1 MRHLLLGRIKIL
13 KTKSHLPNMVANILA
28 QMTGDEPPKIKER
41 YGDTCN
47 HGVFQPFLLQSSSS
61 ATLKHH
67 ASIRIELDF
76 DPAISGMIRPHE
88 TEHLLSIA
96 DGYQR
101 SRNDIDCIIALVV
114 PQNPLDP
121 YQRFLQEQISSIS
134 FARYKAKWFIEARG
148 GGNGKPKDCFVD

>member
-1 MRHLLLGRIKIL
+1 MKTLATMESFNCFYCRALRQLLSNS
-13 KTKSHLPNMVANILA
+13 TS
-28 QMTGDEPPKIKER
+28 
-41 YGDTCN
+41 
-47 HGVFQPFLLQSSSS
+47 
-61 ATLKHH
+61 
-67 ASIRIELDF
+67 SIRIELDF

-114 PQNPLDP
+114 PQNLLDP
-121 YQRFLQEQISSIS
+121 YQRFFQEQISSIS

-148 GGNGKPKDCFVD
+148 GGNGKLNDCFFD